1 MSAEESLGPPYLE
14 GNVREDGYA
23 FFGNFTVIVGRG
35 EGTLIARWDTKTG
48 EMTLER
54 AEDGAIVL
62 ASRDPDA
69 FHAGVELLRPG
80 RMITWLGFVL
90 TPNRIDCVARQVP

>member
-1 MSAEESLGPPYLE
+1 MTWWMDMRDDDPLLE

-23 FFGNFTVIVGRG
+23 FFGSFTVGKV
-35 EGTLIARWDTKTG
+35 EGTLVARRDTKTG

-90 TPNRIDCVARQVP
+90 TPNRIDCVMRQVP